1 MPTNS
6 KNNVRD
12 LSHLR
17 QDYQKRSLSLDSIC
31 ANPLDQFSQWYDEI
45 AEVTASEPNVMT
57 LSTVA
62 TKAGEI
68 RPSSRVVLLKGW
80 SQQGFIF
87 YTNYLSRKGHE
98 IDQHPHV
105 SLLFWWPELER
116 QVRIE
121 GVISKVSSEESDQY
135 FGSRPVESQKS
146 AVVSPQSQVIA
157 SKELLIQA
165 LDQLNQTHQQNE
177 HVQRPEHWGGYQ
189 VSPSY
194 FEFWQ
199 GRPNRLHDRVF
210 YRLRHQQEESW
221 EIGLLAP

>member
-105 SLLFWWPELER
+105 SLF
-116 QVRIE
+116 
-121 GVISKVSSEESDQY
+121 
-135 FGSRPVESQKS
+135 
-146 AVVSPQSQVIA
+146 
-157 SKELLIQA
+157 
-165 LDQLNQTHQQNE
+165 
-177 HVQRPEHWGGYQ
+177 
-189 VSPSY
+189 
-194 FEFWQ
+194 
-199 GRPNRLHDRVF
+199 
-210 YRLRHQQEESW
+210 
-221 EIGLLAP
+221 